1 MGRIGLAFQ
10 TFFGILFSQEVADRI
25 AGVSSS
31 PAIEAQEAPKPA
43 APEPPPKPVAPPK
56 PVRSD
61 ALTLLEVMQREARF
75 LDFIQESLDDYDDA
89 QVGAAVR
96 EIHHG
101 CHDVLGRLFELRPVL
116 DLEEGQSFEVTEN
129 ISAARV
135 RLSGRVRDERPLA
148 GEVMHSGW
156 MASKCELPSW
166 TGSKEDSLVIAPAEV
181 EVS

>member
-25 AGVSSS
+25 ANATKS

-43 APEPPPKPVAPPK
+43 AVEPPPKPVAPPK
-56 PVRSD
+56 PLRSD

-75 LDFIQESLDDYDDA
+75 LDFVQESLDDYDDS

-96 EIHHG
+96 EIHRG

-116 DLEEGQSFEVTEN
+116 DVEEGASFEVTAN
-129 ISAARV
+129 HSAARV
-135 RLSGRVRDERPLA
+135 RLTGRVRDERPLS
-148 GEVMHSGW
+148 GQVMHSGW
-156 MASKCELPSW
+156 RASKCELPSW
-166 TGSKEDSLVIAPAEV
+166 TGAKEDSQVIAPAEV